1 MKKGTPTMKAILVAT
16 FALLTLSG
24 CLATPQPEVI
34 ATVDKAYEVHLV
46 GPRKGIRG
54 APRRFRVSVRDLESG
69 KDLGW
74 HKAAN
79 RCRSWSKLQ
88 SPSTWTFPETTY
100 RHRNGATTS
109 RVDVTGLCQRLG
121 G

>member
-1 MKKGTPTMKAILVAT
+1 MKAILLAT

-24 CLATPQPEVI
+24 CLAKPQPEVI

-74 HKAAN
+74 HKVAN
-79 RCRSWSKLQ
+79 RCGSWSKLQ
-88 SPSTWTFPETTY
+88 SPSTWTFPVTTY
-100 RHRNGATTS
+100 RHPNGATSS
-109 RVDVTGLCQRLG
+109 RVDVTSLCQRLG